1 MPTHTLKDNSQFE
14 ITPMGYLVQRQYQTL
29 IRMAIALF
37 NSEDSKLEWIKGLDR
52 TALDG
57 ILIDWLR
64 VSFMVETDHPISAHF
79 ALSTDDTESFK
90 QDFLEF
96 LDAMTIAGNSEAFGE
111 LVGALSE
118 FERTGAYKAPTPP
131 TDPNS

>member
-1 MPTHTLKDNSQFE
+1 MPTHTLKDNSLYE

-37 NSEDSKLEWIKGLDR
+37 NSEDSTLEWIKGLDR
-52 TALDG
+52 TALEG

-64 VSFMVETDHPISAHF
+64 VSFMVETDHPISAFF
-79 ALSTDDTESFK
+79 ALSTDDPESIK

-96 LDAMTIAGNSEAFGE
+96 VDAMAIPSNSEAFGE
-111 LVGALSE
+111 LVGVLGE

-131 TDPNS
+131 TDPNL